1 MTPSLSHLFVVES
14 LLTEQQELSFL
25 PLPSTTPARGAE
37 VSILGLQLPPPED
50 TEKWVLWVGKGVAAA
65 HMGSV
70 TQASAAQPGSPAAFE
85 TGSELLG
92 SVGDRT
98 STQVKLLPC
107 YISDAALI
115 QRVGHVRFFF
125 TSPRAEWTGFIH
137 CYS

>member
-1 MTPSLSHLFVVES
+1 MGAVGGERCGCSTHGQRDSGQCCSAWSPS
-14 LLTEQQELSFL
+14 
-25 PLPSTTPARGAE
+25 A
-37 VSILGLQLPPPED
+37 
-50 TEKWVLWVGKGVAAA
+50 
-65 HMGSV
+65 
-70 TQASAAQPGSPAAFE
+70 AAFE